1 MAKRKDNKVS
11 FDPSKPYSWEPDQSF
26 SLNGREFSIAYN
38 NLNEFL
44 STPLSPVTMLK
55 VADVFSIIQKQLV
68 SKVEAGDIKEK
79 TMPAEQGG

>member
-1 MAKRKDNKVS
+1 MRLIKKV
-11 FDPSKPYSWEPDQSF
+11 DPNKPYSWEPDENF

-55 VADVFSIIQKQLV
+55 VADVFSILQKQLIA
-68 SKVEAGDIKEK
+68 KVESGKIKERVIN
-79 TMPAEQGG
+79 PEEQVG